1 MAYLTDMNDAAT
13 RHYHDGRKLLDDN
26 RIDNAGYHFGL
37 AAECAIKSLLQRAG
51 VRDDDLAQWQHFPD
65 LKLVALQSIHGRS
78 AAPVRRLIE
87 RDNFMQ
93 RWAISMRYAKTGSID
108 RPTAERW
115 RDHADEAMGLL
126 I

>member
-37 AAECAIKSLLQRAG
+37 AAECAIKSLLQRAS
-51 VRDDDLAQWQHFPD
+51 VRDDDSAMWEHFPD
-65 LKLVALQSIHGRS
+65 LKSVALQSIHGRS